1 MKQIIVTTTLL
12 FSLSA
17 CTTGGQPLTAQ
28 QIFTKENIGGVIGAA
43 GGAWAGSNVGK
54 GKGNI
59 AAIATGTLLGGFVGK
74 SIGSSLDKADKLYH
88 AQTHQKALELNK
100 TGKRTSWDNPDTGN
114 KGSVTPTK
122 TFKQGRLDCREYIQT
137 ITTGLDSHQATGVA
151 CRQSDGTW
159 KIQ

>member
-74 SIGSSLDKADKLYH
+74 SIGSSLDKADQLYH
-88 AQTHQKALELNK
+88 VQTAQRALELNK
-100 TGKRTSWDNPDTGN
+100 TGKTATWRNPDNGN
-114 KGSVTPTK
+114 FGSVTPTK
-122 TFKQGRLDCREYIQT
+122 TVKKGGLDCREYTQMIKV
-137 ITTGLDSHQATGVA
+137 GVEVHRAKGVA
-151 CRQSDGTW
+151 CRQPDGSW
-159 KIQ
+159 KI